1 MVIGLIFALFLDNY
15 SFQGE
20 GRKQEKG
27 ITLTASKKTN
37 KTNKF
42 TRSSFGHNLSN
53 AELIWLAQE
62 IRDWLEL
69 QKQREAKH

>member
-1 MVIGLIFALFLDNY
+1 MFVLLLDNY
-15 SFQGE
+15 YFQGE

-27 ITLTASKKTN
+27 ITLTTSKKTN

-42 TRSSFGHNLSN
+42 TRIFFGHNLSK

-62 IRDWLEL
+62 IRDWLQL
-69 QKQREAKH
+69 QKQREARH